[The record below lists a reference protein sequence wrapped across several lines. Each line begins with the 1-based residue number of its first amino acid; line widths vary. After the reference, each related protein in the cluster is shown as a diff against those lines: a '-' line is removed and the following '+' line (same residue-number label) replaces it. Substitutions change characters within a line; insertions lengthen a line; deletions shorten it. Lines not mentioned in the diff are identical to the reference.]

1 MSSTMD
7 ANARTP
13 VVAAPQAAAAQQRV
27 PRERRSPFGEMGLY
41 LALAAVSALF
51 CFPFVWLVLT
61 SLKPPDEVFAPGFFP
76 SEFHWQTYADVF
88 RLAPVATWV
97 RNSVIVSL
105 LGVVAVVLS
114 SSLVAYGFAR
124 LRFRGRNQ
132 LFALV
137 MATQLLP
144 GAATMVPTYLIW
156 NKLHLVNTFF
166 PLFLGNI
173 FGSAFYIFML
183 RQFLLGI
190 PQDLVE
196 AARID
201 GASYLGIWW
210 RIMLPL
216 IKPALV
222 AVGVFEF
229 QAKWNDFMTPL
240 IYLNKPTLYTLAL
253 GLQSFKVERDQ
264 QFIGWEV
271 LMAASVVMTVPM
283 IVLFF
288 LFQRY
293 FIEGTSTTGLKG

>member
-1 MSSTMD
+1 MATQVNARSSTLPV
-7 ANARTP
+7 ARQATP
-13 VVAAPQAAAAQQRV
+13 PAARPGGN
-27 PRERRSPFGEMGLY
+27 PFGQVALY
-41 LALAAVSALF
+41 LALTATSALF
-51 CFPFVWLVLT
+51 CLPFVWLVLT

-76 SEFHWQTYADVF
+76 STVHWRAYADVF
-88 RLAPVATWV
+88 RLAPVALWL
-97 RNSVIVSL
+97 RNSLIVSL
-105 LGVVAVVLS
+105 LGVVAVVFS
-114 SSLVAYGFAR
+114 SALIAYGFAR
-124 LRFRGRNQ
+124 LRFRGRSQ

-156 NKLHLVNTFF
+156 NKLGLTNTFW
-166 PLFLGNI
+166 PLWAGNL

-216 IKPALV
+216 IKPAMV
-222 AVGVFEF
+222 AVAVFEF
-229 QAKWNDFMTPL
+229 QAKWNDFVTPL
-240 IYLNKPTLYTLAL
+240 IYLNKVDLYTLAL

-283 IVLFF
+283 IALFF
-288 LFQRY
+288 VFQRY
-293 FIEGTSTTGLKG
+293 FIEGTATTGLKG